1 MHSRLPEP
9 RLSHTPARRARFG
22 VAFLLLVPLLAG
34 ALGAP
39 AATADD
45 LSAAVAQRKA
55 IAAKIQAQRR
65 QVAQLTAAQERVTE
79 GIASAKKKL
88 NGINANLSE
97 VQKDV
102 STLRANIALVRAS
115 FGNLV
120 DQLAQIDRQLGV
132 LQAEERRRQSAL
144 VERRELLAE
153 RVRQAYAADRVTLL
167 ETLLSADSF
176 TDALAQVGYL
186 LDVGLQDEALAR
198 QIVEDIRE
206 LSALHQEIMGTKADT
221 EVLRDEIAARKTQL
235 DSQLAELKDAQ
246 ARLAELQKK
255 AAAALAEERQEYA
268 RLAKNKTALA
278 AAIARSSAARESLTD
293 RIDGI
298 VAQKKKE
305 REERIRAAR
314 EKEAREREA
323 ADAARRAAAN
333 RPAVSSGGS
342 GSTPSGSSF
351 RSIPSRYNDTLI
363 WPLGGYVSQEYGCTG
378 FGWEPAR
385 NGCAHFHSGIDIVAP
400 YGTPIRAA
408 GSGEILYVG
417 WNYADGY
424 DPAWI
429 VVIAHADNMQTWY
442 GHLQPSY
449 PVRAGQWVS
458 QGQVIGYEG
467 NTGQSTGAHLHWMV
481 RLDGVFLNPRL
492 FV

>member
-1 MHSRLPEP
+1 MHSRLPES
-9 RLSHTPARRARFG
+9 RPARAPRRARFSLA
-22 VAFLLLVPLLAG
+22 VLLLVPLLAG

-45 LSAAVAQRKA
+45 LTDAVEQRKA
-55 IAAKIQAQRR
+55 IAARIQAQRR
-65 QVAQLTAAQERVTE
+65 QVAQLSAAQERVTAA
-79 GIASAKKKL
+79 IASAKKKL
-88 NGINANLSE
+88 NGINANLAE
-97 VQKDV
+97 VQEDV

-132 LQAEERRRQSAL
+132 LQAEERRRQAAL
-144 VERRELLAE
+144 VERKELLAE

-198 QIVEDIRE
+198 QIVDDIRE
-206 LSALHQEIMGTKADT
+206 LSALHQEIMGTKAET
-221 EVLRDEIAARKTQL
+221 EVLRDEIAARKTILDGQL
-235 DSQLAELKDAQ
+235 VELRDAQ
-246 ARLAELQKK
+246 ARLSELQKK
-255 AAAALAEERQEYA
+255 AAAALAEERAEYT
-268 RLAKNKTALA
+268 RLAKNKEALA

-293 RIDGI
+293 RIDTI

-305 REERIRAAR
+305 REARIRAAR
-314 EKEAREREA
+314 EKEERDRQA
-323 ADAARRAAAN
+323 AARRAAN
-333 RPAVSSGGS
+333 RPAAGGS
-342 GSTPSGSSF
+342 GAAPSGSNF
-351 RSIPSRYNDTLI
+351 GSIPSRYNDTLI
-363 WPLGGYVSQEYGCTG
+363 WPMGGYVSQEYGCTG

-408 GSGEILYVG
+408 GSGEVVYVG

-442 GHLQPSY
+442 GHLQATYAVS
-449 PVRAGQWVS
+449 AGQWVR

-467 NTGQSTGAHLHWMV
+467 NTGRSTGPHLHWMV
-481 RLDGVFLNPRL
+481 RLDGAFLNPRL